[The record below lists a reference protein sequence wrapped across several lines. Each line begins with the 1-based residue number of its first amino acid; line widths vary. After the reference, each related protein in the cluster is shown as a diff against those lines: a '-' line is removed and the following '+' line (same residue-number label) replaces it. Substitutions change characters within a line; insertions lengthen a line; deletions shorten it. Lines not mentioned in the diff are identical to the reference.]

1 MNEKIVLTAQ
11 GYDRVDGRNAYQSTV
26 KKLTLGAPV
35 NEENKKM
42 QIAAQLWK
50 ENKDGELEISMELPI
65 HQIFDLMIFLSRTLL
80 YFKEAYRFPLLYNP
94 DNPTVERI
102 GVQGG
107 VLPVEICVDNPNIN
121 EDIQTFSQ
129 SLSDLGELT
138 GERLRTLT
146 HIIEELELY
155 EKWDIGI
162 CPRTDD

>member
-1 MNEKIVLTAQ
+1 M
-11 GYDRVDGRNAYQSTV
+11 
-26 KKLTLGAPV
+26 
-35 NEENKKM
+35 
-42 QIAAQLWK
+42 
-50 ENKDGELEISMELPI
+50 
-65 HQIFDLMIFLSRTLL
+65 
-80 YFKEAYRFPLLYNP
+80 
-94 DNPTVERI
+94 ERI

-155 EKWDIGI
+155 
-162 CPRTDD
+162 

>member
-35 NEENKKM
+35 NEKNKKM

-155 EKWDIGI
+155 
-162 CPRTDD
+162 

>member
-107 VLPVEICVDNPNIN
+107 DLPVEICVDNPNIN

-155 EKWDIGI
+155 
-162 CPRTDD
+162 

>member
-1 MNEKIVLTAQ
+1 MNEKIVLTAK
-11 GYDRVDGRNAYQSTV
+11 GYDRVDGRNAYQSTA

-50 ENKDGELEISMELPI
+50 ENKDGELAISMELPI

-155 EKWDIGI
+155 
-162 CPRTDD
+162 

>member
-50 ENKDGELEISMELPI
+50 ENKDGELEIRMELPI

-155 EKWDIGI
+155 
-162 CPRTDD
+162 

>member
-1 MNEKIVLTAQ
+1 MNEKIVLTAK
-11 GYDRVDGRNAYQSTV
+11 GYDRVDGRNAYQSAV

-102 GVQGG
+102 GVQGS

-155 EKWDIGI
+155 
-162 CPRTDD
+162 

>member
-155 EKWDIGI
+155 
-162 CPRTDD
+162 

>member
-102 GVQGG
+102 GVQGAD
-107 VLPVEICVDNPNIN
+107 LPVEICVDNPNIN

-155 EKWDIGI
+155 
-162 CPRTDD
+162 

>member
-1 MNEKIVLTAQ
+1 MNEKIVLTAK
-11 GYDRVDGRNAYQSTV
+11 GYDRVDGRNAYQSAV

-107 VLPVEICVDNPNIN
+107 VLPEELCVDNPNIN

-155 EKWDIGI
+155 
-162 CPRTDD
+162 

>member
-1 MNEKIVLTAQ
+1 MNENIVLTVK
-11 GYDRVDGRNAYQSTV
+11 GYDHVDGRNAYQSAV
-26 KKLTLGAPV
+26 KKMTLGAPV

-42 QIAAQLWK
+42 QIAAQIWR
-50 ENKDGELEISMELPI
+50 ENENGELEISMELPI

-102 GVQGG
+102 GVQGD

-129 SLSDLGELT
+129 SLNDLGELT
-138 GERLRTLT
+138 GERLQTLT

-155 EKWDIGI
+155 
-162 CPRTDD
+162 

>member
-11 GYDRVDGRNAYQSTV
+11 GYDRVDGRNAYQSAV

-65 HQIFDLMIFLSRTLL
+65 HQIFDLMIFLSRALL

-155 EKWDIGI
+155 
-162 CPRTDD
+162 

>member
-138 GERLRTLT
+138 GERLQTLT

-155 EKWDIGI
+155 
-162 CPRTDD
+162 

>member
-1 MNEKIVLTAQ
+1 MNEKIVLTAK
-11 GYDRVDGRNAYQSTV
+11 GYDRVDGRNAYQSAV

-129 SLSDLGELT
+129 SLSDLRELT

-155 EKWDIGI
+155 
-162 CPRTDD
+162 

>member
-50 ENKDGELEISMELPI
+50 ENKDGELEISMEIPI

-107 VLPVEICVDNPNIN
+107 VLPMEICVDNPNIN

-155 EKWDIGI
+155 
-162 CPRTDD
+162 

>member
-107 VLPVEICVDNPNIN
+107 VLPVEICVDYPNIN

-155 EKWDIGI
+155 
-162 CPRTDD
+162 

>member
-129 SLSDLGELT
+129 SLSDLGELP

-155 EKWDIGI
+155 
-162 CPRTDD
+162 

>member
-1 MNEKIVLTAQ
+1 MNEKIVLTAK

-35 NEENKKM
+35 NEEYKKM

-129 SLSDLGELT
+129 SLNDLGELT

-155 EKWDIGI
+155 
-162 CPRTDD
+162 

>member
-50 ENKDGELEISMELPI
+50 ENKDGELEISMEIPI

-138 GERLRTLT
+138 GPSG
-146 HIIEELELY
+146 
-155 EKWDIGI
+155 GI
-162 CPRTDD
+162 

>member
-1 MNEKIVLTAQ
+1 MNEKIVLTAK

-50 ENKDGELEISMELPI
+50 ENKDGELEISMEIPI

-129 SLSDLGELT
+129 SLNDLGELT

-155 EKWDIGI
+155 
-162 CPRTDD
+162 